1 MVVLAALPCRD
12 AFLTA
17 RDNRPALFT
26 SFIQDTLCAGIV
38 LKDGDPPTKM
48 TKTQIDGI
56 IFGAIK
62 FTEKLDKKGD
72 LGELT
77 QDMAAAIYV
86 YTCESPFYKQLN
98 KLLRDEDRTA
108 LQPFFP
114 YLRLLLTALRRLPKI
129 ERHVYRGVGLDLQ
142 DQYPEGETVVWWSV
156 SSTTKT
162 MKVLKDFLGES
173 GKRTIF
179 IVEVKSARDIM
190 KYSWKTTEDE
200 LILLPGTVF
209 KVTSVLPQG
218 DLTMVNLEEDL
229 TAPDM
234 IDSGEDDYQ
243 MCDPESFYA
252 VLEPDDAVQY
262 ASPVDVGGSGGGGGK
277 ASIPKV
283 FQCERPNPR
292 GGNCKNRRAGDGK
305 FCKGHSCTHSG
316 CSASKSSKD
325 AFCDQHSDADA
336 RTDEP
341 VAASPA
347 FTVEGQPPPA
357 SLSAAAGDMATCSIC
372 GCLTEAWPCDICG
385 ADAPSYSSRH
395 VGEPWYVAKMSR
407 EECEKAVT
415 SGDPGDFLVR
425 DSSDGKKMV
434 IVLNGRG
441 AGETAKYQIVPG
453 DNHMYIVSG
462 VPYRHVSEVLQSM
475 RDNHPNGNDGQP
487 LPLANVANYGQTGH
501 RIYIAPLN
509 EEQFEMLDPRATIPE
524 ELPAYCRNMD
534 HNRYWDIMPN
544 GITRVKLT
552 VENDDQSTDYINAN
566 YVRGYGR
573 NVGIVKNCKGKH
585 GLVDFITDHEGYT
598 CDVCRK
604 QLSSGSK
611 VLACR
616 ACNYDVCES
625 CCSPGAVAW
634 QAGAKKYIAAQGP
647 LATSLERFIRMIWE
661 CNVLTI
667 VMVTGLVEAG
677 EVTCERYWPEE
688 EDEPMH
694 IGRFV
699 VRLLG
704 TEYEDG
710 YRFHDLEITTAN
722 GKKKEL
728 RHYWFD
734 SWPDHGVPENSLGEI
749 FPDNALH
756 MLTSAHT
763 EQRRLADLGERDAP
777 LLVHCSAGI
786 GRTGTFITIDHAM
799 DAIKSKRKVDLND
812 IVEHLRED
820 RMGMI
825 QHTSQY
831 KFAYV

>member
-1 MVVLAALPCRD
+1 M
-12 AFLTA
+12 
-17 RDNRPALFT
+17 
-26 SFIQDTLCAGIV
+26 S
-38 LKDGDPPTKM
+38 
-48 TKTQIDGI
+48 
-56 IFGAIK
+56 
-62 FTEKLDKKGD
+62 
-72 LGELT
+72 
-77 QDMAAAIYV
+77 
-86 YTCESPFYKQLN
+86 
-98 KLLRDEDRTA
+98 
-108 LQPFFP
+108 
-114 YLRLLLTALRRLPKI
+114 RL
-129 ERHVYRGVGLDLQ
+129 Y
-142 DQYPEGETVVWWSV
+142 
-156 SSTTKT
+156 
-162 MKVLKDFLGES
+162 
-173 GKRTIF
+173 
-179 IVEVKSARDIM
+179 
-190 KYSWKTTEDE
+190 
-200 LILLPGTVF
+200 
-209 KVTSVLPQG
+209 
-218 DLTMVNLEEDL
+218 
-229 TAPDM
+229 
-234 IDSGEDDYQ
+234 
-243 MCDPESFYA
+243 
-252 VLEPDDAVQY
+252 
-262 ASPVDVGGSGGGGGK
+262 
-277 ASIPKV
+277 
-283 FQCERPNPR
+283 
-292 GGNCKNRRAGDGK
+292 
-305 FCKGHSCTHSG
+305 G

-325 AFCDQHSDADA
+325 AFCDQHNDADA

-347 FTVEGQPPPA
+347 FTVEGQRIDIAP
-357 SLSAAAGDMATCSIC
+357 LNNMATCSIC

-385 ADAPSYSSRH
+385 ADAPSSYSSRH

-407 EECEKAVT
+407 EECKKAVT

-434 IVLNGRG
+434 IVINGGGG
-441 AGETAKYQIVPG
+441 AGEVANYQIVPG

-487 LPLANVANYGQTGH
+487 LPLANVADYGQTGQ

-566 YVRGYGR
+566 YVRGYG
-573 NVGIVKNCKGKH
+573 
-585 GLVDFITDHEGYT
+585 
-598 CDVCRK
+598 
-604 QLSSGSK
+604 
-611 VLACR
+611 
-616 ACNYDVCES
+616 
-625 CCSPGAVAW
+625 

-667 VMVTGLVEAG
+667 VMITGLVEAG
-677 EVTCERYWPEE
+677 EVTCERYWPED

-699 VRLLG
+699 VRLLA

-722 GKKKEL
+722 GKKKGL

-756 MLTSAHT
+756 MLTSART

-799 DAIKSKRKVDLND
+799 DAIKSKRNVDLND

>member
-129 ERHVYRGVGLDLQ
+129 ERNVYRGVGLDLQ
-142 DQYPEGETVVWWSV
+142 DQYPEGETVVWWAV

-218 DLTMVNLEEDL
+218 DLTMINMEEDL

-325 AFCDQHSDADA
+325 AFCDQHSDGDA

-347 FTVEGQPPPA
+347 FTVEEQ
-357 SLSAAAGDMATCSIC
+357 
-372 GCLTEAWPCDICG
+372 
-385 ADAPSYSSRH
+385 
-395 VGEPWYVAKMSR
+395 
-407 EECEKAVT
+407 
-415 SGDPGDFLVR
+415 
-425 DSSDGKKMV
+425 
-434 IVLNGRG
+434 
-441 AGETAKYQIVPG
+441 
-453 DNHMYIVSG
+453 
-462 VPYRHVSEVLQSM
+462 
-475 RDNHPNGNDGQP
+475 
-487 LPLANVANYGQTGH
+487 

-509 EEQFEMLDPRATIPE
+509 EEQFEMLDPRATTFPE
-524 ELPAYCRNMD
+524 ELPTYCMNID
-534 HNRYWDIMPN
+534 HNRYWDIIPN

-566 YVRGYGR
+566 YVRGYG
-573 NVGIVKNCKGKH
+573 
-585 GLVDFITDHEGYT
+585 
-598 CDVCRK
+598 
-604 QLSSGSK
+604 
-611 VLACR
+611 
-616 ACNYDVCES
+616 
-625 CCSPGAVAW
+625 

-667 VMVTGLVEAG
+667 VMITGLVEAG
-677 EVTCERYWPEE
+677 EVTCERYWPED

-704 TEYEDG
+704 IEYEDG

-722 GKKKEL
+722 GEKKVL

-734 SWPDHGVPENSLGEI
+734 SWPDHGVPENSLGEV
-749 FPDNALH
+749 FPDNAVH
-756 MLTSAHT
+756 MLMSART

-799 DAIKSKRKVDLND
+799 DAIKSKSKVDLND